1 MAEFFTGIGNGLVG
15 FFSGWHW
22 LTDIVDIVLV
32 ALIIFFIIRM
42 IRDSRAEQLIKGL
55 LLLVIAYLVSWGLN
69 FVTVKY
75 LLQLLFDNGLLV
87 LVVIFQPELRRMLE
101 KTATSRSGLPS
112 FLSIFSDEEEERQQ
126 EALNR
131 SISAVSGAT
140 RTLQQIK
147 MGALIVFERNTR
159 LGEIAN
165 TGTLVNATPSDAL
178 IANIFF
184 NKAPLHDGAMII
196 REGKVHAAGC
206 ILPLSDNQ
214 HISRELGTRH
224 RAGVGM
230 SENSDAVVVIVSEE
244 TGNISVAVGGRL
256 ERDFTPESLRVK
268 LSNELTPAP
277 KEKEEGTV
285 RGISKLWGRLKK

>member
-1 MAEFFTGIGNGLVG
+1 MAEFFATVWNTILG
-15 FFSGWHW
+15 FFSTFNWFAD
-22 LTDIVDIVLV
+22 TIDILLV
-32 ALIIFFIIRM
+32 ALIIFYVIRM
-42 IRDSRAEQLIKGL
+42 IRDSRAEQLMKGL
-55 LLLVIAYLVSWGLN
+55 LLLLLAYLFSWLFN

-101 KTATSRSGLPS
+101 KTANSRSGLPS
-112 FLSIFSDEEEERQQ
+112 VFSVFSNEEKERYAM
-126 EALNR
+126 EINR
-131 SISAVSGAT
+131 SISAVSGAA
-140 RTLQQIK
+140 RTLRQLK
-147 MGALIVFERNTR
+147 MGALIVFERKTK

-165 TGTLVNATPSDAL
+165 TGTVIDAVPTEDL

-196 REGKVHAAGC
+196 RDGKVHAAGC
-206 ILPLSDNQ
+206 ILPLTDNQ

-244 TGNISVAVGGRL
+244 TGNISVAVGGKL

-268 LSNELTPAP
+268 LSNELAP
-277 KEKEEGTV
+277 TSDEDENAG
-285 RGISKLWGRLKK
+285 RGLARLWGRKKK